1 MCKFAQRAVKPAAS
15 SRRNLTASPGR
26 EEDMTDFAKGVSRI
40 VVKGTPSAPHQGV
53 RRGRQDVARVRRGFS
68 ALRGGVED
76 ERIASRFS
84 AMLLITAST
93 PGEVESLARRIHAF
107 SSRAAAPFLSV
118 RAGAFPIE
126 PWALR
131 EKCSAW
137 LDAAICGSL
146 LMTDVEEMPVLVQ
159 EVFLELL
166 TELQSVRAGSA
177 TVRLIA
183 GTTMSLLDRVA
194 AGMFSERLF
203 SRLNVIHLVV
213 KPDPASASIQR

>member
-1 MCKFAQRAVKPAAS
+1 
-15 SRRNLTASPGR
+15 
-26 EEDMTDFAKGVSRI
+26 MTDFAKRVSRI
-40 VVKGTPSAPHQGV
+40 VVKGTPPAPHQGV
-53 RRGRQDVARVRRGFS
+53 RRGRQGMAGLRRGFS

-93 PGEVESLARRIHAF
+93 PGEVESLAHRIHV
-107 SSRAAAPFLSV
+107 SSGRAAAPFLSV

-131 EKCSAW
+131 EQCSAL
-137 LDAAICGSL
+137 LDAAICGSV

-159 EVFLELL
+159 EVLL
-166 TELQSVRAGSA
+166 DLLAELQSARARSA
-177 TVRLIA
+177 AVRLIS
-183 GTTMSLLDRVA
+183 GTTVPLLDRVA
-194 AGMFSERLF
+194 AGMFSEPLF
-203 SRLNVIHLVV
+203 YRLNVIHLVV